1 MAEEKKNN
9 SITNSIREENKRLK
23 KDKKRRKV
31 VIFVFLILILA
42 LIFILVSRFMV
53 VAYVNGR
60 PISRFSVIKQLE
72 SQGGQEVVDNLINKS
87 LIEQEASD
95 LNINISDEDVENE
108 IKNIEELVKEQGMT
122 LEEALELQGQ
132 TKNELTDNI
141 RIQMIIEAV
150 LAEKIEISQEDIQA
164 YFDENKD
171 FLGEDAIFEEF
182 KDQIRDQ
189 LAQQEMSNAYQEWI
203 TNLKEQANIKYLIV
217 Y

>member
-1 MAEEKKNN
+1 MTNK
-9 SITNSIREENKRLK
+9 ITGSIREENKKLK
-23 KDKKRRKV
+23 KDKKRRKI
-31 VIFVFLILILA
+31 VIFVFLLLTLA
-42 LIFILVSRFMV
+42 LLFILVSRFMV
-53 VAYVNGR
+53 VAYVNSR

-87 LIEQEASD
+87 LIEQEASK
-95 LNINISDEDVENE
+95 LNINISNEDVQNE
-108 IKNIEELVKEQGMT
+108 IKNIEELVTEQGMT

-132 TKNELTDNI
+132 TKDELAENI
-141 RIQMIIEAV
+141 KMQMIIEAV
-150 LAEKIEISQEDIQA
+150 LAEKIEISEEDIRA

-189 LAQQEMSNAYQEWI
+189 LAQQEMSTAYQEWI
-203 TNLKEQANIKYLIV
+203 TNLREQANIKYLIV